1 MADKQ
6 VKLKITSAIAIG
18 GKIQRPGAVVSVA
31 EDVAKNLL
39 HRGRAEL
46 ATAQVSDKPSESEI
60 DAELAEMSEEILRA
74 EAEKRK
80 IKGHAKMDVD
90 ALKAAIKSDV
100 LG

>member
-18 GKIQRPGAVVSVA
+18 GEIKRPGTVVSVA

-46 ATAQVSDKPSESEI
+46 ATAGAADETTGAEGGDDKTTDPAADKP
-60 DAELAEMSEEILRA
+60 
-74 EAEKRK
+74 KGGRK
-80 IKGHAKMDVD
+80 
-90 ALKAAIKSDV
+90 
-100 LG
+100 

>member
-18 GKIQRPGAVVSVA
+18 GDIKRPGTVVTVA

-46 ATAQVSDKPSESEI
+46 ATAAAEGADEGADGGDDKGGDTADKS
-60 DAELAEMSEEILRA
+60 
-74 EAEKRK
+74 
-80 IKGHAKMDVD
+80 KGGK
-90 ALKAAIKSDV
+90 K
-100 LG
+100 

>member
-18 GKIQRPGAVVSVA
+18 GQIQRAGTVVAVS

-46 ATAQVSDKPSESEI
+46 ATAEMATGPETKGGD
-60 DAELAEMSEEILRA
+60 DAG
-74 EAEKRK
+74 KV
-80 IKGHAKMDVD
+80 KGGK
-90 ALKAAIKSDV
+90 K
-100 LG
+100 

>member
-18 GKIQRPGAVVSVA
+18 GKIQRPGTVVSVA

-46 ATAQVSDKPSESEI
+46 ATAAAEDTGDDGGDGTTDDTTDKP
-60 DAELAEMSEEILRA
+60 
-74 EAEKRK
+74 
-80 IKGHAKMDVD
+80 KGGK
-90 ALKAAIKSDV
+90 K
-100 LG
+100 